1 MRLFAILISLLCM
14 AGCHSPAE
22 VARWS
27 DDELKRKSVELNPLV
42 GILPP
47 VENEILE
54 RELVS
59 QEDWKRIQKGRIKIG
74 DEEWLVRIAWGQPR
88 RVYDSAGEGVV
99 SRALLYETGTVW
111 IRYGRVS
118 RIDQF
123 R

>member
-1 MRLFAILISLLCM
+1 M